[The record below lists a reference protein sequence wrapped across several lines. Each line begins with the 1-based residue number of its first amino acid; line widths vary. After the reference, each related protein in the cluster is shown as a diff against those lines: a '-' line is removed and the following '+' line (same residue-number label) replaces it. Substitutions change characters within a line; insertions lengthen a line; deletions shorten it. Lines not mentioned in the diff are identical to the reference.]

1 MAPLDGGRDNRKNR
15 PVDEND
21 ETPNDKTFSL
31 HDLTNEDKPHELFIS
46 EMQHIIF
53 QNGMDYILETIN

>member
-1 MAPLDGGRDNRKNR
+1 MAQLDEGRDNRRKK

-31 HDLTNEDKPHELFIS
+31 HDLTNEDKPHELLIS
-46 EMQHIIF
+46 EMQHF
-53 QNGMDYILETIN
+53 FKTEWMTF